1 MEVLYQ
7 LSIALTTWLQ
17 ASYPQLH
24 GFMAAISAMGE
35 EEFFL
40 VVLPAIYWSLDKRLG
55 RQLGYFFLLSALIN
69 NILKNLIREP
79 RPFWLEPDVKRSD
92 VGGYGMPSGH
102 VQHATV
108 VFMLLAAHLRRT
120 WAWIVVLLYILLM
133 AISRIYLG
141 VHFIQDTVTGF
152 LVGLTILGFFVVWQ
166 IRLVDRFNRQIL
178 GRRLLVI
185 LLIPLILAIVYL
197 IGLLIIGKP
206 NLDVPWASFVPAA
219 ELDGYEVIVSSLA
232 GLFGFGI
239 GILME
244 SSRIR
249 FRVDGPAWQRVA
261 RYLLGIVVALG
272 IWAGLRAVFP
282 TEPLWLALPFRFLR
296 YLLLLSWVTY
306 FAPWVFVRL
315 KLAQVDAE
323 SEIQVTFP

>member
-7 LSIALTTWLQ
+7 LSIAMTTWLQ

-24 GFMAAISAMGE
+24 GFMSAVSAMGE

-40 VVLPAIYWSLDKRLG
+40 VVLPAIYWSIDKRLG

-69 NILKNLIREP
+69 NILKNLIRQP
-79 RPFWLEPDVKRSD
+79 RPFWLEPAVKRND
-92 VGGYGMPSGH
+92 VEGYGMPSGH
-102 VQHATV
+102 VQNATV
-108 VFMLLAAHLRRT
+108 VFMLVAAHFRRA
-120 WAWIVVLLYILLM
+120 WAWLVVLLYILLM

-152 LVGLTILGFFVVWQ
+152 LVGLIILGLFVVWQ
-166 IRLVDRFNRQIL
+166 IKLLDRFNRQIL

-185 LLIPLILAIVYL
+185 LFAPLILAVVY
-197 IGLLIIGKP
+197 ISGLLIIGAP
-206 NLDVPWASFVPAA
+206 NMNVPWASFVPAA
-219 ELDGYEVIVSSLA
+219 ELDGYKVIVSSLA

-239 GILME
+239 GIIME

-249 FRVDGPAWQRVA
+249 FRADGPAWQRVA

-315 KLAQVDAE
+315 RLAQVDAE